1 MTKPFCKKCLLE
13 DMDFDEINQS
23 ILDYIKEIPE
33 HKRVDEN
40 TYKKRLEICQ
50 SCESLVNGMC
60 AKCGCYVEL
69 RALKPQMYCAS
80 EDKKW

>member
-40 TYKKRLEICQ
+40 TYQKRLEICR

-69 RALKPQMYCAS
+69 RALKTQMYCAS